1 MPTSEIL
8 NSYSVKELRAFIS
21 AENVSRFWAKGLKK
35 AEIIAMMLSKD
46 HKQRFHHIKMKGKTD
61 RKPRVVK
68 TKQGGAV
75 KSNAEASAADIAKHS
90 TPAKPCGKT
99 VEFTA
104 KNPPPAHTVKFQA
117 GCGKKEKKPRS
128 AAQLANDKRGAER
141 LKSMNAKRRASA
153 PARAPLPR
161 SASQLANDA
170 KMKAVRPEMVKKIT
184 ALANKMPAK
193 KLKFKVVGKTTQA
206 EVDAKQRR
214 AKQPKLKPT
223 GKKIKPMIANSSA
236 SNTNRVAPDF
246 RAFMSKKQATIA
258 NATYGTPTITADATG
273 YLADKSY
280 ARRK

>member
-90 TPAKPCGKT
+90 TPVKPCGKT

-104 KNPPPAHTVKFQA
+104 NNPPPAHTVKFKA

-161 SASQLANDA
+161 SAAQLANDA

-193 KLKFKVVGKTTQA
+193 KQKFKVVGKTTQA

-214 AKQPKLKPT
+214 AKQPKFKVV
-223 GKKIKPMIANSSA
+223 GKKKKPMIANSSA